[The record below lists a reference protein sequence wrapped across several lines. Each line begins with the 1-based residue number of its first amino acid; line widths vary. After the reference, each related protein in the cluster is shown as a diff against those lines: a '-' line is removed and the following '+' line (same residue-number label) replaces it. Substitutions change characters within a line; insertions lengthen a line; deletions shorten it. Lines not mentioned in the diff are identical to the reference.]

1 MIVPD
6 QLSEVVMVYLDKEAI
21 AQLIEAFNQRNLE
34 PGSKLFSE
42 DVILHCPGKSRISG
56 DYHGKA
62 GVVEF
67 WQKQIN
73 LTEETFQAEVVAVS
87 QSEGN
92 LILVIEISVDKDD
105 QLYTWRRVNHYKV
118 VEGRVVEGWIFEG
131 DQYTADAVFT

>member
-1 MIVPD
+1 
-6 QLSEVVMVYLDKEAI
+6 MVYLDKEAI